1 MIEIVEVSVSD
12 LVDMARIEAASIVH
26 ENRTDGYAPGIE
38 ELVYLWQNR
47 FMFKSHKAFLLKENG
62 AARGMMGMQLP
73 LKKGILTALYIA
85 PEFFRCGYGKLLVA
99 KAEDLVLTSGGNSL
113 VVEVQKHNFR
123 AQRFYKRLQFVET
136 KVEFTHLIE
145 LKKELV

>member
-12 LVDMARIEAASIVH
+12 LVDMAKIEAASIVH
-26 ENRTDGYAPGIE
+26 ENRSDGYAPDIE
-38 ELVYLWQNR
+38 DLVSLWQNR
-47 FMFKSHKAFLLKENG
+47 FMFKSHKAFLLKENE

-85 PEFFRCGYGKLLVA
+85 PEFFGRGYGTLLVA
-99 KAEDLVLTSGGNSL
+99 KAEELVLENGGNSL

>member
-12 LVDMARIEAASIVH
+12 LVDMAKIEAASIVH

-38 ELVYLWQNR
+38 ELVSLWQNR

-62 AARGMMGMQLP
+62 AARGMLGMQLP

-123 AQRFYKRLQFVET
+123 AQEFYKRLQFVET
-136 KVEFTHLIE
+136 KVKFTHLIE